1 MTSPWPQKITLQQ
14 QIQRQGIRH
23 LLVISGEAGWCAE
36 QAADFIEGQPGDWP
50 WMSDIPPLWV
60 AEPLPFS
67 AAHTLLGQERLHGVF
82 DARLGLNVE
91 ALAAFAGTLQAGSW
105 LLLLVPEWQ
114 LWAEKPDTDSLRW
127 SEQPRPIATPNFIQ
141 RFQSLI
147 LQDVACTLH
156 RQHQPCQ
163 LTALPM
169 AADWAP
175 PDGQPTPEQQQIL
188 QQLNAAQSGIYVLT
202 APRGRGKSTL
212 AGMLVADWPGECW
225 VTAPAKSAA
234 DRLAEES
241 AGRVRFWSPDALLE
255 QLEQHPVENVDW
267 LLIDEAAAIP
277 APQLSRLIAAFP
289 RVLLTTTV
297 QGYEGTG
304 RGFILKFCASL
315 PQWHDLRLDAP
326 IRWSKADPLEP
337 FLNQLLLFND
347 APAEVPLEVLPS
359 EQSLQLTTIQR
370 GAWLAEPGLLADFYG
385 LLTSAHYRTSPLDL
399 RRLMDAPG
407 QSFAAA
413 MAGDRVAGAIWLV
426 EEGGLAPALAH
437 EVWAGR
443 RRPRGN
449 LVAQSLAAH
458 SGQIDAAVLRSRR
471 ISRIAVQPG
480 ARRQGIARSLLAQQA
495 EMAAN
500 EGLDFLSVSFGY
512 TAELSA
518 LWQQAGY
525 RLLRVG
531 SQLEA
536 SSGCYA
542 AMAALPLSD
551 AGWRMVAQAERQL
564 ARDWP
569 WLRQL
574 IALDLHVEQDQNQ
587 ALNETDWR
595 ELAGFAFTHRA
606 VESSYAALQR
616 LLLASELPLAALRA
630 HLQDKLSATQCV
642 EQLKLSGRKALLQR
656 WRQEAAQALTQLDAV
671 RCETWRSFAQT
682 QDDGDK

>member
-1 MTSPWPQKITLQQ
+1 VTSPWPQKITLQQ
-14 QIQRQGIRH
+14 QMQRQGIRH

-60 AEPLPFS
+60 AESLPFS

-127 SEQPRPIATPNFIQ
+127 SEQPRPTATPNFIQ

-188 QQLNAAQSGIYVLT
+188 QQLNAAHSGIYVLT
-202 APRGRGKSTL
+202 ASRGRGKSTL

-234 DRLAEES
+234 DRLAEQS
-241 AGRVRFWSPDALLE
+241 AGKVRFWSPDALLA
-255 QLEQHPVENVDW
+255 QLEQHPVTGVDW

-277 APQLSRLIAAFP
+277 TPQLSRLIAAFP

-315 PQWHDLRLDAP
+315 PQWRDLRLDAP

-399 RRLMDAPG
+399 RRLMDAHG

-458 SGQIDAAVLRSRR
+458 GGQIDAAVLRSRR
-471 ISRIAVQPG
+471 VSRIAVQPDV
-480 ARRQGIARSLLAQQA
+480 RRQGIARALLAQQA

-551 AGWRMVAQAERQL
+551 AGRRMVAQAERQL

-595 ELAGFAFTHRA
+595 ELAGFAFAHRA

-630 HLQDKLSATQCV
+630 HLQDKLSATRCV

-656 WRQEAAQALTQLDAV
+656 WRQEAVQALTQLDAV
-671 RCETWRSFAQT
+671 RCETWCSFAKPQN
-682 QDDGDK
+682 GAGE